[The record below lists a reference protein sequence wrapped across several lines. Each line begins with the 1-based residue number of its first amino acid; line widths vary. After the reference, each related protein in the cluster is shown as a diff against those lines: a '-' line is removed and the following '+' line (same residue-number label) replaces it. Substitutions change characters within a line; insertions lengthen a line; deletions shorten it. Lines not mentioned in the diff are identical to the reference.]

1 METDLISNFSRV
13 LAVHLKHLPV
23 SHIAATF
30 KHMEATSVFS
40 LKVRHNFVKKLDM
53 ISHNSS
59 RNIRPRVRVVSGMVV
74 HGMRMQ
80 RVLLQ
85 AVLSVVII
93 LLQLCLPH
101 HLLPSKSEPAALP
114 DQLGTLQ
121 LMPVFHQPAEKD
133 NSTVLHRKNV
143 SQDEPPVTTP
153 SVSMI
158 ESVHETSL
166 VSVLIVSTDEQMT
179 KTSVVS

>member
-93 LLQLCLPH
+93 LLP
-101 HLLPSKSEPAALP
+101 KSEPAALP
-114 DQLGTLQ
+114 DQHGI
-121 LMPVFHQPAEKD
+121 
-133 NSTVLHRKNV
+133 HRKSLCPNNLWRRTILLCCSEKMSRRMV
-143 SQDEPPVTTP
+143 PPVTTTVCNNDGVC
-153 SVSMI
+153 SGE
-158 ESVHETSL
+158 ESCQCADCVTVVE
-166 VSVLIVSTDEQMT
+166 MT
-179 KTSVVS
+179 KTNVVS